1 MTLFATVVTLSMKC
15 LKESIAVGSIR
26 RFLCSNIHVL
36 FAIMGL
42 DLTTNLKL
50 TLIRSLCRPMP
61 AFSFA
66 TRLFFKPIVGK
77 QTFRHCSFTLS
88 HHFCPDLQAFSNDWE
103 EHPIFA
109 IQERCFLWSY
119 ELIFMFIIVF
129 YELCLILLLFFSWN
143 EALLIM

>member
-1 MTLFATVVTLSMKC
+1 MTLFAIIAILSMKC
-15 LKESIAVGSIR
+15 LWEFIAGGSIR
-26 RFLCSNIHVL
+26 KFLCSNIHVL
-36 FAIMGL
+36 FAIRGL

-66 TRLFFKPIVGK
+66 TRRFFKPIVGK
-77 QTFRHCSFTLS
+77 LTFRHYSFILS
-88 HHFCPDLQAFSNDWE
+88 HHFCPDLQAFSNDSE
-103 EHPIFA
+103 EHLIFA

-129 YELCLILLLFFSWN
+129 YELYLILLLFFSWN